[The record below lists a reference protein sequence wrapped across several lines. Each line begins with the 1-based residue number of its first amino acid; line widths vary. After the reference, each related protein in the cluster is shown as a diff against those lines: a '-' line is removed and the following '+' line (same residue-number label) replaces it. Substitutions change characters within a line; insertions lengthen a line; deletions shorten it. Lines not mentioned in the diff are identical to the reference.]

1 MIINNLIN
9 LKNNDCLSKHCY
21 SNQSKDNK
29 MQQLTKLSD
38 RELVETYAAGN
49 NEAFDILLERHKQK
63 IYSYIFH
70 IVKNKELADD
80 IFQETFIKVI
90 VTIKQG
96 RYSERNK
103 FSAWL
108 TRIAHNL
115 IIDNFRQEKVEN
127 SVSTDEESTD
137 LLNRRDL
144 CEGNI
149 EDDIVSLQVN
159 DDLRA
164 LVMSLP
170 DPQREVVVLRYYRD
184 MSFKE
189 IAEATGVSINT
200 ALGRMRY
207 AILNIRRLA
216 SEKNISLA
224 V

>member
-1 MIINNLIN
+1 
-9 LKNNDCLSKHCY
+9 
-21 SNQSKDNK
+21 
-29 MQQLTKLSD
+29 MQQLTKLTD
-38 RELVETYAAGN
+38 RELVEAYANGN

-63 IYSYIFH
+63 VYSYIFH

-80 IFQETFIKVI
+80 IFQETFVKVI

-96 RYSERNK
+96 RYTERNK

-115 IIDNFRQEKVEN
+115 IIDSFRQDRVEN
-127 SVSTDEESTD
+127 TVSSDEENTD

-144 CEGNI
+144 CDGNI
-149 EDDIVSLQVN
+149 EDDLVSIQLN
-159 DDLRA
+159 EDIRA

-170 DPQREVVVLRYYRD
+170 EPQREVVVLRFYRD

-189 IAEATGVSINT
+189 IAETTGVSINT

-216 SEKNISLA
+216 AEKKIALA